1 MKKIKIK
8 VTDQEHRLII
18 HALNELR
25 NEQIRQNKI
34 SSYSLWKE
42 HKTVK

>member
-34 SSYSLWKE
+34 SSYSL
-42 HKTVK
+42 